1 MLKLTRK
8 ADLAVMLLSHLVGR
22 EEGAASS
29 ARDLARDLVLPAP
42 TVSQILKRLAGA
54 GLLVSERGVHGGY
67 RLAREPATISL
78 GDILRAI
85 ERPLS
90 LTMCSTSGAEH
101 CEHEGHCRSRLP
113 LQRVHLA
120 MGLMFERLNLAEL
133 AGGAAARG
141 GQR

>member
-1 MLKLTRK
+1 VLKLTRK
-8 ADLAVMLLSHLVGR
+8 TDLAVMLLSHLVGR
-22 EEGAASS
+22 EEASS
-29 ARDLARDLVLPAP
+29 ARDLARDLLLPTP

-67 RLAREPATISL
+67 KLARVPATITL

-85 ERPLS
+85 EKPLS
-90 LTMCSTSGAEH
+90 LTMCSTSSEENCA
-101 CEHEGHCRSRLP
+101 HEGHCRARVP

-133 AGGAAARG
+133 AGGAPAR
-141 GQR
+141 R